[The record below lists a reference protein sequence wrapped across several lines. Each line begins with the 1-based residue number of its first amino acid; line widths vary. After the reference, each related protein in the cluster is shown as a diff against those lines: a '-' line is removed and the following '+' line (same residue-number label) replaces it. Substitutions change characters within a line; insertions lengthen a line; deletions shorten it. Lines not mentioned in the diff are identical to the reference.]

1 MKVFRIKTFGM
12 SDENIPLT
20 ILRQMNNVEKQGV
33 SGEYKK
39 EIIKQTIL
47 EAVDD
52 NIDIEKLVDNLIE
65 LLVDISK
72 KRIKILLNKSKCI

>member
-1 MKVFRIKTFGM
+1 M

-20 ILRQMNNVEKQGV
+20 ILRQMNSIDKQNLN
-33 SGEYKK
+33 GEYKK
-39 EIIKQTIL
+39 EIVLQGIL
-47 EAVDD
+47 NNND